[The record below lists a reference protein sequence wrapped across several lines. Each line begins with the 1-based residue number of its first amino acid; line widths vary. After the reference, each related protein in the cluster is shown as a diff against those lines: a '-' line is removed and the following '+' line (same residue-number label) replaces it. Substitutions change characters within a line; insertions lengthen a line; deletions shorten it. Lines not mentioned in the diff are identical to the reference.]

1 MDELFPTFDSFSE
14 KFVALSFTKKDK
26 VSNVKTKYAINK
38 LNSLY
43 SNNEV
48 FANDGTIEH
57 IIPEKEQGNTL
68 NIGNLI
74 LLEDN
79 LNVEA
84 GHENYANKC
93 AVYAKSNYI
102 WVKNFVAQHEQ
113 WDSSMIEQRA
123 KEMAKVYYTEILKR
137 RLQ

>member
-1 MDELFPTFDSFSE
+1 M
-14 KFVALSFTKKDK
+14 
-26 VSNVKTKYAINK
+26 
-38 LNSLY
+38 Y